1 MLLVLVHNVFI
12 FTAPPSLQESLP
24 RRLTSSSAFTLS
36 CTSSESPPTIV
47 TWLKDGVEVVVDGTT
62 IQEAKVIENRATSS
76 YVNMLLINMEP
87 DNLLGSYSCNVN
99 NTLGS
104 SGFSDDLTI
113 SGEFISN

>member
-1 MLLVLVHNVFI
+1 MVI
-12 FTAPPSLQESLP
+12 
-24 RRLTSSSAFTLS
+24 
-36 CTSSESPPTIV
+36 
-47 TWLKDGVEVVVDGTT
+47 DGTT

-104 SGFSDDLTI
+104 SGFSADLTI
-113 SGEFISN
+113 IGEFISH